1 MRGDSEVGPRRGEEA
16 PGPCE
21 APAGGEGGDR
31 RKRTIVWEDQV
42 MRGWQP
48 FLTPRQMRLILCQL
62 ARTETLDLTDED
74 YVEFMG
80 LIEWF
85 EHEVDLKYSIEER
98 RTTCP

>member
-1 MRGDSEVGPRRGEEA
+1 MRGDSEVGVRRGEET

-21 APAGGEGGDR
+21 APPGGAGSDR
-31 RKRTIVWEDQV
+31 GKRTVAWEDNP

-74 YVEFMG
+74 YVEFIS

-85 EHEVDLKYSIEER
+85 ETEVDIKYSIEER
-98 RTTCP
+98 RNPCL

>member
-1 MRGDSEVGPRRGEEA
+1 
-16 PGPCE
+16 
-21 APAGGEGGDR
+21 
-31 RKRTIVWEDQV
+31 

-98 RTTCP
+98 RNPCL